1 MFFLSF
7 DNQLH
12 FLILTLL
19 PACLVFTAATWERTD
34 SPKRIFGLLYIS
46 PLLLSVFA
54 FLNSPVRREQAD
66 LLLYGAGLLMVL
78 LAAGAEFAAKNA
90 LSAHVAEFV
99 SLLLPVLYL
108 SFAGL
113 LPLALLKAVSP
124 WLVGAATCLLA
135 LLLTAAL
142 ATGRRAD
149 GIRLGGSL
157 LSALGVLV
165 FHMPLPM
172 PFPLISHVLL
182 ATGLLLALVSL
193 YRGTYANLQSLVNT
207 HERKLQRID
216 ENLQVE
222 VTKRMASIEKSN
234 RALMERART
243 DSLTGLYAKVALLH
257 HAEMTMQRNPLGT
270 ISLIM
275 LDIDHFKGIND
286 KLGHPIGDRCLQ
298 SLASIARSSFRANDI
313 LARYGG
319 DEFIFLLP
327 GTAPKMALT
336 VAERFRRNIE
346 VGSNPKF
353 TVSVGIATFPADGS
367 DIKRLIDAADRALY
381 QSKEQGRNRVTHIS
395 WQTDA
400 AVPPT

>member
-19 PACLVFTAATWERTD
+19 PAYLVFTASTWDRTD
-34 SPKRIFGLLYIS
+34 SPKRLFGLLYIS

-54 FLNSPVRREQAD
+54 FLNAPVRREQAD

-78 LAAGAEFAAKNA
+78 LATVAEFAAKNA
-90 LSAHVAEFV
+90 LAARIAEFV
-99 SLLLPVLYL
+99 SLFLPAVYL
-108 SFAGL
+108 SAVNL
-113 LPLALLKAVSP
+113 LPLAALEKLAP
-124 WLVGAATCLLA
+124 WLIGGCTCILAILLA
-135 LLLTAAL
+135 IAF
-142 ATGRRAD
+142 ATGRPTDRM
-149 GIRLGGSL
+149 RLSGSL
-157 LSALGVLV
+157 LTALGVLV
-165 FHMPLPM
+165 FHLPLPS
-172 PFPLISHVLL
+172 PFPTISH
-182 ATGLLLALVSL
+182 GLLGFGLILSSVSL
-193 YRGTYANLQSLVNT
+193 YRVTYASLQSLVST
-207 HERKLQRID
+207 HERKLERID
-216 ENLQVE
+216 ANLQVE

-243 DSLTGLYAKVALLH
+243 DSLTGLYGKAALLQ

-270 ISLIM
+270 LSLIM

-298 SLASIARSSFRANDI
+298 SLASIARSTFRANDV

-327 GTAPKMALT
+327 GTVPKMATT
-336 VAERFRRNIE
+336 VAERFRRNVE

-353 TVSVGIATFPADGS
+353 TVSVGVATFPADGA
-367 DIKRLIDAADRALY
+367 DIKSLIEAADRALY
-381 QSKEQGRNRVTHIS
+381 LSKERGRNQVTHIS
-395 WQTDA
+395 WTADTA
-400 AVPPT
+400 IPPT

>member
-19 PACLVFTAATWERTD
+19 PACLVFTAATWDRTD
-34 SPKRIFGLLYIS
+34 SPKRLFGLLYIS

-54 FLNSPVRREQAD
+54 FLNAPVRREQAD

-78 LAAGAEFAAKNA
+78 LAAGAEFAAKST

-99 SLLLPVLYL
+99 SMLLPVLYL
-108 SFAGL
+108 SVTGL
-113 LPLALLKAVSP
+113 LPLVLLKSVAP
-124 WLVGAATCLLA
+124 WLIGAATLLLA
-135 LLLTAAL
+135 ILLAA
-142 ATGRRAD
+142 AIVTGRKAD
-149 GIRLGGSL
+149 RMRLLGSL
-157 LSALGVLV
+157 SSALGVLV
-165 FHMPLPM
+165 FHLPLPA
-172 PFPLISHVLL
+172 PFPPISHGLL
-182 ATGLLLALVSL
+182 AAGLILCTFSL
-193 YRGTYANLQSLVNT
+193 YRSTYANLQSLVST
-207 HERKLQRID
+207 HEKKLQRID

-243 DSLTGLYAKVALLH
+243 DSLTGLYAKAALLH
-257 HAEMTMQRNPLGT
+257 HAEMTMQRNPQGT
-270 ISLIM
+270 LSLIM

-298 SLASIARSSFRANDI
+298 SLASIARSTFRANDI

-327 GTAPKMALT
+327 GAVPKMALT

-353 TVSVGIATFPADGS
+353 TVSVGIATFPTDGA
-367 DIKRLIDAADRALY
+367 DIKSLIDAADRALY
-381 QSKEQGRNRVTHIS
+381 QSKEQGRNRVSHIS
-395 WQTDA
+395 WKA
-400 AVPPT
+400 ESVVPPT